1 MNVQD
6 CIFKILFWPL
16 WRTWRVKCKSV
27 HCPKWEVTSA
37 AGEEAGTDL
46 IDSWKPLWE
55 IGALKGVWQG
65 VGSIDFWLSRLEFI
79 EQANR

>member
-1 MNVQD
+1 M
-6 CIFKILFWPL
+6 
-16 WRTWRVKCKSV
+16 
-27 HCPKWEVTSA
+27 HCPKWEVTST
-37 AGEEAGTDL
+37 AGEEAGTDP